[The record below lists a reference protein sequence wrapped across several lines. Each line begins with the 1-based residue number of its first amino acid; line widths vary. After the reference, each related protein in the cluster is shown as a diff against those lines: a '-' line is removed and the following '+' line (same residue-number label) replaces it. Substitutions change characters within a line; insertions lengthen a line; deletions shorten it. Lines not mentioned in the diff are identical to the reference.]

1 MPQLKIWDAGSSQWL
16 YVSQGAKGDTGV
28 TGDTGVKGDT
38 GVNSPTTFEL
48 KVFDDLTAPVVGNGA
63 MIICIPPE
71 ANGMNLVDA
80 DAFLTTVAT
89 GASLTTIQIRN
100 VTDAQDML
108 TTRITIDA
116 SEYTSYTALTQPVV
130 NTTYDD
136 IATGDLIAVDVD
148 VIGNTTA
155 GKGLGVILVFQL
167 P

>member
-1 MPQLKIWDAGSSQWL
+1 MPQLKIWDAGSSSWL
-16 YVSQGAKGDTGV
+16 YASRGTK
-28 TGDTGVKGDT
+28 
-38 GVNSPTTFEL
+38 VNLPTTIEL
-48 KVFDDLTAPVVGNGA
+48 KIYDDATAPVVGDGA
-63 MIICIPPE
+63 MIVCIPPE

-100 VTDAQDML
+100 VTDTQDML
-108 TTRITIDA
+108 STKITIDA
-116 SEYTSYTALTQPVV
+116 SEYTSYSAATQPVI

-136 IATGDLIAVDVD
+136 VATGDLIAVDID
-148 VIGNTTA
+148 VIGSTTA